1 VRQTTRLSIVLAL
14 NIFMIAGLLF
24 VGLSSHSIGVL
35 AAGGDYLLDC
45 SAITLGLLA
54 IYIRDR
60 AKGNSKATTIVAL
73 VNSAFLLIITAYV
86 VFEAV
91 HRLSGHTPKINA
103 LPVLIV
109 SSIAAV
115 FMVVGAFIIGGDDDD
130 DDLHMRSV
138 LLDTISDAVAAA
150 ALAITGAIILLTK
163 GFYWADSVVALL
175 IAVAIA
181 YQALRLLRDVVR
193 ELRGRTSRS
202 H

>member
-1 VRQTTRLSIVLAL
+1 VKQTTRLSIVLAL
-14 NIFMIAGLLF
+14 NISIITGLLF
-24 VGLSSHSIGVL
+24 VGLSSHSLGVL

-60 AKGNSKATTIVAL
+60 ANGRSKATTIVAL
-73 VNSAFLLIITAYV
+73 INSVFLLIITSYV

-91 HRLSGHTPKINA
+91 HRLSTDTPEINA

-115 FMVVGAFIIGGDDDD
+115 VMVIGAFIIGGDDDD
-130 DDLHMRSV
+130 NDLHMRSV

-150 ALAITGAIILLTK
+150 ALAITGVIILVTK
-163 GFYWADSVVALL
+163 GFYWADSVVALM
-175 IAVAIA
+175 IAIVIA
-181 YQALRLLRDVVR
+181 YQALKLLRDVVR
-193 ELRGRTSRS
+193 ELRK
-202 H
+202 

>member
-1 VRQTTRLSIVLAL
+1 VKQTTRLSIVLAL
-14 NIFMIAGLLF
+14 NISIITGLLF
-24 VGLSSHSIGVL
+24 VGLSSHSLGVL

-60 AKGNSKATTIVAL
+60 ANGRSKATTIVAL
-73 VNSAFLLIITAYV
+73 INSVFLLIITSYV

-91 HRLSGHTPKINA
+91 HRLSTDTPEINA

-115 FMVVGAFIIGGDDDD
+115 VMVIGAFIIGGDDDD
-130 DDLHMRSV
+130 NDLHMRSV

-150 ALAITGAIILLTK
+150 ALAITGAIILVTK
-163 GFYWADSVVALL
+163 GFYWADSVVALM
-175 IAVAIA
+175 IAIVIA
-181 YQALRLLRDVVR
+181 YQALKLLRDVVR
-193 ELRGRTSRS
+193 ELRK
-202 H
+202 

>member
-1 VRQTTRLSIVLAL
+1 
-14 NIFMIAGLLF
+14 MITGLLF
-24 VGLSSHSIGVL
+24 VGLSSHSLGVL
-35 AAGGDYLLDC
+35 AAGGDYLFDC

-60 AKGNSKATTIVAL
+60 AKGRSKATTIVAL
-73 VNSAFLLIITAYV
+73 INSVFLLIITSYV

-91 HRLSGHTPKINA
+91 HRLSSHTPKINA

-115 FMVVGAFIIGGDDDD
+115 VMIVGAFIIGGDDDD
-130 DDLHMRSV
+130 NDLHMRSV

-150 ALAITGAIILLTK
+150 ALAITGAIILVTK
-163 GFYWADSVVALL
+163 GFYWADSVVALM
-175 IAVAIA
+175 IAVVIA

-193 ELRGRTSRS
+193 ELREQPSRS
-202 H
+202 N

>member
-1 VRQTTRLSIVLAL
+1 VKQTTRLSIVLAL
-14 NIFMIAGLLF
+14 NIAMITGLLF
-24 VGLSSHSIGVL
+24 VGLSSHSLGVL

-60 AKGNSKATTIVAL
+60 ANGRSKATTIVAL
-73 VNSAFLLIITAYV
+73 INSVFLLIITSYV

-91 HRLSGHTPKINA
+91 HRLSTDTPEINA

-115 FMVVGAFIIGGDDDD
+115 VMVIGAFIIGGDDDD
-130 DDLHMRSV
+130 NDLHMRSV

-150 ALAITGAIILLTK
+150 ALAITGVIILVTK
-163 GFYWADSVVALL
+163 GFYWADSVVALM
-175 IAVAIA
+175 IAIVIA
-181 YQALRLLRDVVR
+181 YQALKLLRDVVR
-193 ELRGRTSRS
+193 ELRK
-202 H
+202 

>member
-1 VRQTTRLSIVLAL
+1 
-14 NIFMIAGLLF
+14 
-24 VGLSSHSIGVL
+24 
-35 AAGGDYLLDC
+35 
-45 SAITLGLLA
+45 
-54 IYIRDR
+54 
-60 AKGNSKATTIVAL
+60 
-73 VNSAFLLIITAYV
+73 
-86 VFEAV
+86 
-91 HRLSGHTPKINA
+91 
-103 LPVLIV
+103 
-109 SSIAAV
+109 
-115 FMVVGAFIIGGDDDD
+115 
-130 DDLHMRSV
+130 V

>member
-1 VRQTTRLSIVLAL
+1 VKKTTRLSIVLAL
-14 NIFMIAGLLF
+14 NISIITGLLF
-24 VGLSSHSIGVL
+24 VGLSSHSLGVL

-60 AKGNSKATTIVAL
+60 ANGRSKATTIVAL
-73 VNSAFLLIITAYV
+73 INSVFLLIITSYV

-91 HRLSGHTPKINA
+91 HRLSTDTPEINA

-115 FMVVGAFIIGGDDDD
+115 VMVIGAFIIGGDDDD
-130 DDLHMRSV
+130 NDLHMRSV

-150 ALAITGAIILLTK
+150 ALAITGVIILVTK
-163 GFYWADSVVALL
+163 GFYWADSVVALM
-175 IAVAIA
+175 IAIVIA
-181 YQALRLLRDVVR
+181 YQALKLLRDVVR
-193 ELRGRTSRS
+193 ELRK
-202 H
+202 